1 MLDFACDLA
10 RRAGD
15 VLMRHYRPLRRPD
28 IVMRKSD
35 EVRNLVTAADLE
47 SEKLIVEEIRA
58 AYPEHGIAAEEGS
71 GGDTDREYV
80 WHVDPLDGTVNFAHC
95 HPFFSV
101 SIGLARNGRPVLG
114 AVYAPILD
122 EIWAGNV
129 EEGSTL
135 NGEKLA
141 VSTTDELIESVLATG
156 FPYGRNE
163 TPNHNV
169 DNFETMIFLARG
181 IRRAGAASLD
191 FCFVAGG
198 RLDGFWE
205 LSLCSWDMAAGA
217 AILVG
222 AGGKVTNFAGEENIL
237 SSGNVVAS
245 NGRIHEGIRRNL
257 HPLR

>member
-1 MLDFACDLA
+1 MLDFTIELA

-15 VLMRHYRPLRRPD
+15 VLMEHYRPLRRPD
-28 IVMRKSD
+28 IVHRKSD

-47 SEKLIVEEIRA
+47 SEKLIVAEIRA
-58 AYPEHGIAAEEGS
+58 AFPEHGIAAEEGS

-101 SIGLARNGRPVLG
+101 SIGLAQNGRPLLG
-114 AVYAPILD
+114 VVYAPILR
-122 EIWAGNV
+122 ETWAGHA
-129 EEGSTL
+129 ETGSTL
-135 NGEKLA
+135 NGEPIS
-141 VSTTDELIESVLATG
+141 VSATDELIESVIATG

-163 TPNHNV
+163 APKHNV
-169 DNFETMIFLARG
+169 DNFQTMIFLARG

-205 LSLCSWDMAAGA
+205 LSLSSWDMAAGA
-217 AILVG
+217 AILLG
-222 AGGKVTNFAGEENIL
+222 AGGRVTNFAGEPNIL
-237 SSGNVVAS
+237 DAGNVVAS
-245 NGRIHEGIRRNL
+245 NGRIHEAIRTNL
-257 HPLR
+257 HPLK

>member
-1 MLDFACDLA
+1 MLEFAVDLA

-15 VLMRHYRPLRRPD
+15 VLMKHYRPLRRPD
-28 IVMRKSD
+28 IVHRKSE

-47 SEKLIVEEIRA
+47 SERLIVSEIRA
-58 AYPEHGIAAEEGS
+58 AFPEHGIAAEEGS

-95 HPFFSV
+95 HPFFAV
-101 SIGLARNGRPVLG
+101 SIGLAKNGLPLLG
-114 AVYAPILD
+114 AVCAPVLR
-122 EIWAGNV
+122 EMWAGNA

-135 NGEKLA
+135 NGEPIA
-141 VSTTDELIESVLATG
+141 VSGTEELIESVLATG

-163 TPNHNV
+163 SPNHNV
-169 DNFETMIFLARG
+169 DNFQKLIFLARG

-191 FCFVAGG
+191 LCFVAGG

-205 LSLCSWDMAAGA
+205 LSLSSWDVAAGA
-217 AILVG
+217 AIVLG
-222 AGGKVTNFAGEENIL
+222 AGGTVTDFAGGADSLAGGNI
-237 SSGNVVAS
+237 VAS
-245 NGRIHEGIRRNL
+245 NGRIHEGIRTNL